1 MTGMASSVDRSA
13 TPLPA
18 QREPVA
24 AVRPHAAADG
34 AATLR
39 LEGLAHSFGGLDVLR
54 QIDIDVPA
62 GRLVGLIGP
71 NGSGK
76 TTCFNI
82 ACGFLRQKA
91 GRVILDGTD
100 ISASSVQERSRA
112 GLVRTFQAPKVFEQM
127 TVLENLMVGAHKS
140 TGTGVLAAMLGT
152 RRARA
157 ELAAT
162 RADAQ
167 QCARRFGL
175 ENMLDTKAGL
185 LPAGQRRIVELARAC
200 MGRPRALLLDEP
212 SSGLNSEEI
221 EVLRRWIVELN
232 RDGLTVFLVSHD
244 MGLMTVC
251 DTVHV
256 LYYGEI
262 IACGSLADVQDDPRV
277 REAYLGV

>member
-1 MTGMASSVDRSA
+1 MTA
-13 TPLPA
+13 A
-18 QREPVA
+18 QQLERT
-24 AVRPHAAADG
+24 AAAMG
-34 AATLR
+34 AAPGRTGASGTDATSQGASALV
-39 LEGLAHSFGGLDVLR
+39 LQGIAHSFGGLQVLR
-54 QIDIDVPA
+54 KVDIEVPA

-82 ACGFLRQKA
+82 ASGFLRQNA
-91 GRVILDGTD
+91 GRVLLDDQD
-100 ISASSVQERSRA
+100 ISTSSVQARSRA
-112 GLVRTFQAPKVFEQM
+112 GLVRTFQAPKVFDQM

-140 TGTGVLAAMLGT
+140 TRTGILGAMLGT
-152 RRARA
+152 RGARA
-157 ELAAT
+157 EQAAT
-162 RADAQ
+162 REQAER
-167 QCARRFGL
+167 CAHRFGIEAL
-175 ENMLDTKAGL
+175 LHTRAGL

-200 MGRPRALLLDEP
+200 MGQPRVLLLDEP

-221 EVLRRWIVELN
+221 EVLRRWIRELN

-256 LYYGEI
+256 LYYGEV
-262 IACGSLADVQDDPRV
+262 IASGSLAHVQDDPRV